1 MQIANLEFK
10 KEFFQTLNESQ
21 KRQYAA
27 IEAENLGHGGQRTVS
42 QAFDIH
48 VQTIRRGRHELAA
61 DGLPPPGRIRKP
73 GGGRKKND
81 RNAPTCSDISTG
93 S

>member
-1 MQIANLEFK
+1 MEITNLEFK
-10 KEFFQTLNESQ
+10 KQFFQTLNESQ

-27 IEAENLGHGGQRTVS
+27 LEAQALGHGGQRAVS

-48 VQTIRRGRHELAA
+48 ADTIRRGMREL
-61 DGLPPPGRIRKP
+61 DTHIPPPPGRVRKP

-81 RNAPTCSDISTG
+81 HVPPAHSNIST
-93 S
+93 SR